1 MAPEIGL
8 HYSLLDE
15 LDIRQDDLLE
25 QIDQLNCR
33 IESLL
38 TQCAST
44 PSDPVTPLVVGD
56 D

>member
-44 PSDPVTPLVVGD
+44 PSDPVHPPVVGD